1 MIKYRMLKI
10 QEQPEL
16 RERVANWFHKRWNIP
31 LEAYLESIDECLKN
45 ENAIPQWY
53 VAMLEDEIVGGLGV
67 IENDFHDRKDLAP
80 NVCALYVEEEY
91 RNQGIQVRC

>member
-1 MIKYRMLKI
+1 MIKYRILKI

-45 ENAIPQWY
+45 ENDIPQW
-53 VAMLEDEIVGGLGV
+53 
-67 IENDFHDRKDLAP
+67 
-80 NVCALYVEEEY
+80 
-91 RNQGIQVRC
+91 